1 MSTHERALVT
11 GASSGI
17 GEAFARTLA
26 TAGTDLVLVAR
37 RRDRLESLAGE
48 LGPAVEVEVISADL
62 TDEADLIRVED
73 RLADR
78 HRPVDLLVNN
88 AGDALGGLFDQA
100 ESAEV
105 QRLLDLNVT
114 APTRLMRAA
123 LPGMLRRGRGGVVNV
138 SSLAGENLAFGN
150 ATYGSTKAYLTV
162 LTENVAEEVRGTG
175 VSVAAVIPGLTRTEA
190 IERHG
195 HDADAGP
202 SALWLEP
209 REVVEAALDGL
220 ARGRTLVVPG
230 RQYRVYWALV
240 SALPRGLRRRMMGAA
255 ARRAGRWERTP

>member
-1 MSTHERALVT
+1 MTGHERALVT

-17 GEAFARTLA
+17 GDAFARTLA
-26 TAGTDLVLVAR
+26 ADGTGLVLVAR
-37 RRDRLESLAGE
+37 RRDRLESLAAE
-48 LGPAVEVEVISADL
+48 LGGTVDVEVISADL
-62 TDEADLIRVED
+62 TDHGDLARVED

-88 AGDALGGLFDQA
+88 AGDALGGLFDQV
-100 ESAEV
+100 EPTDI
-105 QRLLDLNVT
+105 QRLLDLNIT

-123 LPGMLRRGRGGVVNV
+123 LPGMLRRGQGGVVNV
-138 SSLAGENLAFGN
+138 SSLAAENLSFGN
-150 ATYGSTKAYLTV
+150 ATYGSTKAYLTA
-162 LTENVAEEVRGTG
+162 LTESVAEEIRGTG
-175 VSVAAVIPGLTRTEA
+175 VSVMAVIPGLTRTEA

-209 REVVEAALDGL
+209 GEVAEAALDGL

-230 RQYRVYWALV
+230 RQYRVYSSV
-240 SALPRGLRRRMMGAA
+240 VRALPRGLRRRAMGAA
-255 ARRAGRWERTP
+255 ARRAGRWDRT